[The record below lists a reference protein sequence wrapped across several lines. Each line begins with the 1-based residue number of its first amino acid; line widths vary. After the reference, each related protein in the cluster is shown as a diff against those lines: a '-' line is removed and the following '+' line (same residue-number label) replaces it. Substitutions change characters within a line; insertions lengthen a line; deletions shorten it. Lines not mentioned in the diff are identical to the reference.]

1 MVIADTLKRYVETLA
16 ACREYWQFVAF
27 SAVCDSPEH
36 TDPLLALAPSEL
48 RLALEQLSD
57 DDVEYLDANIDALNA
72 FFAPWFNDVMALPP
86 ITSNAQ
92 LSPAM
97 LEEPP
102 FWLSNGIGGRKLAQI
117 RAFLGQIP
125 VVSGTAIEWCAGK
138 GHLGRLLAFTRAQPV
153 VSVEWQAQLCHAGQA
168 LADNLQLA
176 QRFVH
181 ANVITDTQ
189 RLAPELTEASQAL
202 ALHACGDLHH
212 SLMTQAAAAH
222 CQQIYIAPCC
232 YHLTKEVPYQGLFS
246 AAKLQFQQQQLTLSA
261 HDLKLAVQAQVT
273 AGQRVAKLRQIEVH
287 WRLAYQCLRESLTG
301 DTYYKPLNSVN
312 KKWFAGAFAD
322 FAQWAAQQHQL
333 ELPAQCDWPRYL
345 AEGQQRMQ
353 RVARLELLR
362 HVFRRPLECLLVLD
376 RAAWL
381 EELGYN
387 VTIVE
392 FCDYQQTPRNFLLKA
407 QRRY

>member
-1 MVIADTLKRYVETLA
+1 MVVTEALKRYVETLA
-16 ACREYWQFVAF
+16 KFREYWQFVAF
-27 SAVCDSPEH
+27 SAVCDSPEN
-36 TDPLLALAPSEL
+36 TDPLLAFAASDL
-48 RLALEQLSD
+48 RHALEHLSD
-57 DDVEYLDANIDALNA
+57 DEVEHLDTNTDALNA
-72 FFAPWFNDVMALPP
+72 FFAPWFNDVIALPT
-86 ITSNAQ
+86 ITSNNQ
-92 LSPAM
+92 LSSFSQ
-97 LEEPP
+97 EELP

-153 VSVEWQAQLCHAGQA
+153 VSVEWQAPLCHAGQA
-168 LADNLQLA
+168 LAENLQLH

-181 ANVITDTQ
+181 ANVMTDAQ
-189 RLAPELTEASQAL
+189 RLAPEFTEASQAF

-212 SLMTQAAAAH
+212 ALIAQAAAAH
-222 CQQIYIAPCC
+222 CEQIYIAPCC
-232 YHLTKEVPYQGLFS
+232 YHLTKQVPYQGLS
-246 AAKLQFQQQQLTLSA
+246 NAAQQQLQQQHLSFSA

-273 AGQRVAKLRQIEVH
+273 AGERIAKLRKTEVH
-287 WRLAYQCLRESLTG
+287 WRLAYQCWRESLTS
-301 DTYYKPLNSVN
+301 DSYYKPLSSVN
-312 KKWFAGAFAD
+312 KKWFAGGFAD

-345 AEGQQRMQ
+345 AEGHQRMQ

-387 VTIVE
+387 VTVAE

-407 QRRY
+407 QRC